1 MDNEKGHNRP
11 GHDGLFKLF
20 LREPDTAR
28 DFLAVHLPA
37 DIRAQVRLDTLK
49 LEPGSFVD
57 QKLRELHSDV
67 LYSVE
72 TAEGHAGY
80 IYCLVEHQSTADRMM
95 AWRMMRYSM
104 AVMDA
109 HLKKGND
116 TLPVVVPLLFYQ
128 GTVRPYPYSTDWMDC
143 FDAPALAREVYS
155 RPWPLVDVSVME
167 DSDLQSHRRM
177 ALLELVQRD
186 IRHRDAASL
195 LRDVVQLIRL
205 AGNTRAQSLRPP
217 VFSDI
222 YQRSPEVTRSGRYTL
237 VSVKSADAQ
246 REPLNQLID
255 ITMPGQLVNS
265 VGDGF
270 RYLLFQSGY
279 SLCGRYGA
287 DFAELLKR
295 PLPAVQ
301 RKIGPMRL
309 SEALQVV
316 AGPAW
321 RMSVDEVNREVCFV
335 LRDAYLAQAKT
346 TASATPTLKSSDTAG
361 VYVSPETSRN
371 PYTGVLPGKNAVPVV
386 AGQLLTSKKDTAQK
400 PVSEFLPVPALQ
412 LPATSVKSVGA
423 PVSAT
428 APAPRNP
435 FTGENLTGTTMPVP
449 ASPSPVGGKPD
460 VSTPAPSTA
469 TPVKP
474 ATATAAVAKP
484 LTGTPV
490 TVVASGPEWKAVAGS
505 TLKESLTDWAGKAD
519 CASGGHWVVI
529 WQTSTDYRI
538 DAPLV
543 FKGNFESALVQ
554 VFDLYK
560 KADKP
565 LFAEASRLQCLVSVT
580 DKPADRS

>member
-1 MDNEKGHNRP
+1 MNTQA
-11 GHDGLFKLF
+11 LFCLS
-20 LREPDTAR
+20 LPLVIAGCAQQTSTSTAR
-28 DFLAVHLPA
+28 DSAF
-37 DIRAQVRLDTLK
+37 
-49 LEPGSFVD
+49 
-57 QKLRELHSDV
+57 
-67 LYSVE
+67 
-72 TAEGHAGY
+72 
-80 IYCLVEHQSTADRMM
+80 
-95 AWRMMRYSM
+95 
-104 AVMDA
+104 
-109 HLKKGND
+109 
-116 TLPVVVPLLFYQ
+116 
-128 GTVRPYPYSTDWMDC
+128 
-143 FDAPALAREVYS
+143 
-155 RPWPLVDVSVME
+155 
-167 DSDLQSHRRM
+167 
-177 ALLELVQRD
+177 
-186 IRHRDAASL
+186 
-195 LRDVVQLIRL
+195 
-205 AGNTRAQSLRPP
+205 AQSLRPP
-217 VFSDI
+217 AFSDI

-346 TASATPTLKSSDTAG
+346 TASATPTLKSSSDTAG
-361 VYVSPETSRN
+361 VYASPETSRN
-371 PYTGVLPGKNAVPVV
+371 PYTGVLPGKKAVPVV
-386 AGQLLTSKKDTAQK
+386 AGQLLASKKETGQK
-400 PVSEFLPVPALQ
+400 PVSQSLPVPALQ
-412 LPATSVKSVGA
+412 PPATSVKSVGA

-449 ASPSPVGGKPD
+449 SSPSPVVPQPR
-460 VSTPAPSTA
+460 VNTPAPSAVA
-469 TPVKP
+469 TVKP
-474 ATATAAVAKP
+474 PTGSVAVAKP
-484 LTGTPV
+484 ITGTPV

-538 DAPLV
+538 DAPLI

-554 VFDLYK
+554 MFDLYK

>member
-1 MDNEKGHNRP
+1 MNTQA
-11 GHDGLFKLF
+11 LFCLS
-20 LREPDTAR
+20 LPLVIAGCAQQTSTLTAR
-28 DFLAVHLPA
+28 DSAF
-37 DIRAQVRLDTLK
+37 
-49 LEPGSFVD
+49 
-57 QKLRELHSDV
+57 
-67 LYSVE
+67 
-72 TAEGHAGY
+72 
-80 IYCLVEHQSTADRMM
+80 
-95 AWRMMRYSM
+95 
-104 AVMDA
+104 
-109 HLKKGND
+109 
-116 TLPVVVPLLFYQ
+116 
-128 GTVRPYPYSTDWMDC
+128 
-143 FDAPALAREVYS
+143 
-155 RPWPLVDVSVME
+155 
-167 DSDLQSHRRM
+167 
-177 ALLELVQRD
+177 
-186 IRHRDAASL
+186 
-195 LRDVVQLIRL
+195 
-205 AGNTRAQSLRPP
+205 AQSQRPP
-217 VFSDI
+217 AFSDI
-222 YQRSPEVTRSGRYTL
+222 YQHSPEVTRSGRYTL

-400 PVSEFLPVPALQ
+400 PVSQSLPVPALQ
-412 LPATSVKSVGA
+412 PPATSVKSVGA

-435 FTGENLTGTTMPVP
+435 FTGENLTGTTMPVT

-519 CASGGHWVVI
+519 CSSGGHWVVI

>member
-1 MDNEKGHNRP
+1 MNTQA
-11 GHDGLFKLF
+11 LFCLS
-20 LREPDTAR
+20 LPLVIAGCAQQTSTSTAR
-28 DFLAVHLPA
+28 DSAF
-37 DIRAQVRLDTLK
+37 
-49 LEPGSFVD
+49 
-57 QKLRELHSDV
+57 
-67 LYSVE
+67 
-72 TAEGHAGY
+72 
-80 IYCLVEHQSTADRMM
+80 
-95 AWRMMRYSM
+95 
-104 AVMDA
+104 
-109 HLKKGND
+109 
-116 TLPVVVPLLFYQ
+116 
-128 GTVRPYPYSTDWMDC
+128 
-143 FDAPALAREVYS
+143 
-155 RPWPLVDVSVME
+155 
-167 DSDLQSHRRM
+167 
-177 ALLELVQRD
+177 
-186 IRHRDAASL
+186 
-195 LRDVVQLIRL
+195 
-205 AGNTRAQSLRPP
+205 AQSLRPP

-279 SLCGRYGA
+279 SLCGRYGT

-346 TASATPTLKSSDTAG
+346 PVSTTPVATVSGTPG
-361 VYVSPETSRN
+361 VYASVETSRN
-371 PYTGVLPGKNAVPVV
+371 PYTGVLPGKKAVPVV
-386 AGQLLTSKKDTAQK
+386 AGQLLASKKETGQK
-400 PVSEFLPVPALQ
+400 PVSQSLPVPALQ
-412 LPATSVKSVGA
+412 PPATSVKSVGA

-428 APAPRNP
+428 LPAPRNP
-435 FTGENLTGTTMPVP
+435 FTGEKLTGTTMPVP

-460 VSTPAPSTA
+460 VSTPAPSTV

-490 TVVASGPEWKAVAGS
+490 AVVASGPEWKAVAGS
-505 TLKESLTDWAGKAD
+505 TLKESLTGLVKLIVRVGDTGWLSGRPAPTTASMHRWYSKAILNR
-519 CASGGHWVVI
+519 HWFRCLTCTKKP
-529 WQTSTDYRI
+529 TSRCLLRPP
-538 DAPLV
+538 AC
-543 FKGNFESALVQ
+543 SAW
-554 VFDLYK
+554 
-560 KADKP
+560 
-565 LFAEASRLQCLVSVT
+565 SR
-580 DKPADRS
+580 

>member
-1 MDNEKGHNRP
+1 MNTQA
-11 GHDGLFKLF
+11 LFCLS
-20 LREPDTAR
+20 LPLVIAGCAQQTSTSTAR
-28 DFLAVHLPA
+28 DSAF
-37 DIRAQVRLDTLK
+37 
-49 LEPGSFVD
+49 
-57 QKLRELHSDV
+57 
-67 LYSVE
+67 
-72 TAEGHAGY
+72 
-80 IYCLVEHQSTADRMM
+80 
-95 AWRMMRYSM
+95 
-104 AVMDA
+104 
-109 HLKKGND
+109 
-116 TLPVVVPLLFYQ
+116 
-128 GTVRPYPYSTDWMDC
+128 
-143 FDAPALAREVYS
+143 
-155 RPWPLVDVSVME
+155 
-167 DSDLQSHRRM
+167 
-177 ALLELVQRD
+177 
-186 IRHRDAASL
+186 
-195 LRDVVQLIRL
+195 
-205 AGNTRAQSLRPP
+205 AQSLRPP

-309 SEALQVV
+309 SEALQIV

-335 LRDAYLAQAKT
+335 LRDAWLAQAKT
-346 TASATPTLKSSDTAG
+346 TASATPTLKSSSDTAG
-361 VYVSPETSRN
+361 VYASPETSRN
-371 PYTGVLPGKNAVPVV
+371 PYTGVLPGKKAVPVV
-386 AGQLLTSKKDTAQK
+386 AGQLLASKKETGQK
-400 PVSEFLPVPALQ
+400 PVSQSLPVPALQ
-412 LPATSVKSVGA
+412 PPATSVKSVGA

-428 APAPRNP
+428 PPAPRNP

-449 ASPSPVGGKPD
+449 SSPSPVVPQPR
-460 VSTPAPSTA
+460 VNTPAPSAVA
-469 TPVKP
+469 TVKP
-474 ATATAAVAKP
+474 ATVTGAVAKP
-484 LTGTPV
+484 ITGTPV

-519 CASGGHWVVI
+519 CSGGGHWVVI

-580 DKPADRS
+580 DKPVDRS

>member
-1 MDNEKGHNRP
+1 MNTQA
-11 GHDGLFKLF
+11 LFCLS
-20 LREPDTAR
+20 LPLVIAGCAQQTSTSTAR
-28 DFLAVHLPA
+28 DSAF
-37 DIRAQVRLDTLK
+37 
-49 LEPGSFVD
+49 
-57 QKLRELHSDV
+57 
-67 LYSVE
+67 
-72 TAEGHAGY
+72 
-80 IYCLVEHQSTADRMM
+80 
-95 AWRMMRYSM
+95 
-104 AVMDA
+104 
-109 HLKKGND
+109 
-116 TLPVVVPLLFYQ
+116 
-128 GTVRPYPYSTDWMDC
+128 
-143 FDAPALAREVYS
+143 
-155 RPWPLVDVSVME
+155 
-167 DSDLQSHRRM
+167 
-177 ALLELVQRD
+177 
-186 IRHRDAASL
+186 
-195 LRDVVQLIRL
+195 
-205 AGNTRAQSLRPP
+205 AQSLRPP

-400 PVSEFLPVPALQ
+400 PVSEFLPVSTVTEPEVFRRTRNRFNQWLQTEFDRHYHTMRDGGYRSFLKKNHPTELERYDEACEALRREEFARFAELQTLGLYLHLQVQQKEAQFRRRRNRLLLGMTITGVMTSVLLYANFYPEQLQ
-412 LPATSVKSVGA
+412 LISHELATLPGRISGFVG
-423 PVSAT
+423 
-428 APAPRNP
+428 
-435 FTGENLTGTTMPVP
+435 
-449 ASPSPVGGKPD
+449 
-460 VSTPAPSTA
+460 
-469 TPVKP
+469 
-474 ATATAAVAKP
+474 
-484 LTGTPV
+484 
-490 TVVASGPEWKAVAGS
+490 
-505 TLKESLTDWAGKAD
+505 
-519 CASGGHWVVI
+519 
-529 WQTSTDYRI
+529 
-538 DAPLV
+538 
-543 FKGNFESALVQ
+543 
-554 VFDLYK
+554 
-560 KADKP
+560 
-565 LFAEASRLQCLVSVT
+565 RLLH
-580 DKPADRS
+580 

>member
-1 MDNEKGHNRP
+1 MNTQA
-11 GHDGLFKLF
+11 LFCLS
-20 LREPDTAR
+20 LPLVIAGCAQQTSTLTAR
-28 DFLAVHLPA
+28 DSAF
-37 DIRAQVRLDTLK
+37 
-49 LEPGSFVD
+49 
-57 QKLRELHSDV
+57 
-67 LYSVE
+67 
-72 TAEGHAGY
+72 
-80 IYCLVEHQSTADRMM
+80 
-95 AWRMMRYSM
+95 
-104 AVMDA
+104 
-109 HLKKGND
+109 
-116 TLPVVVPLLFYQ
+116 
-128 GTVRPYPYSTDWMDC
+128 
-143 FDAPALAREVYS
+143 
-155 RPWPLVDVSVME
+155 
-167 DSDLQSHRRM
+167 
-177 ALLELVQRD
+177 
-186 IRHRDAASL
+186 
-195 LRDVVQLIRL
+195 
-205 AGNTRAQSLRPP
+205 AQSQRPP
-217 VFSDI
+217 AFSDI

-386 AGQLLTSKKDTAQK
+386 AGQLLTSKKDTVQK
-400 PVSEFLPVPALQ
+400 PVSQSLPVPALQ
-412 LPATSVKSVGA
+412 PPATSVKSVGA

-435 FTGENLTGTTMPVP
+435 FTGENLTGTTMPVT

-519 CASGGHWVVI
+519 CSSGGHWVVI

>member
-1 MDNEKGHNRP
+1 MNTQA
-11 GHDGLFKLF
+11 LFCLS
-20 LREPDTAR
+20 LPLVIAGCAQQLPVSPAR
-28 DFLAVHLPA
+28 DSAF
-37 DIRAQVRLDTLK
+37 
-49 LEPGSFVD
+49 
-57 QKLRELHSDV
+57 
-67 LYSVE
+67 
-72 TAEGHAGY
+72 
-80 IYCLVEHQSTADRMM
+80 
-95 AWRMMRYSM
+95 
-104 AVMDA
+104 
-109 HLKKGND
+109 
-116 TLPVVVPLLFYQ
+116 
-128 GTVRPYPYSTDWMDC
+128 
-143 FDAPALAREVYS
+143 
-155 RPWPLVDVSVME
+155 
-167 DSDLQSHRRM
+167 
-177 ALLELVQRD
+177 
-186 IRHRDAASL
+186 
-195 LRDVVQLIRL
+195 
-205 AGNTRAQSLRPP
+205 AQSQRPP
-217 VFSDI
+217 AFSDI

-237 VSVKSADAQ
+237 VNVKSADAQ

-279 SLCGRYGA
+279 SLCGGYGA
-287 DFAELLKR
+287 DFAELLNR
-295 PLPAVQ
+295 PLPAIQ

-309 SEALQVV
+309 NEALQVV

-335 LRDAYLAQAKT
+335 LRDAYLTQAKARAQT
-346 TASATPTLKSSDTAG
+346 SVTPVVAGAAQSG
-361 VYVSPETSRN
+361 VYSSPETTRN
-371 PYTGVLPGKNAVPVV
+371 PYTGVLPGNKPSPVV
-386 AGQLLTSKKDTAQK
+386 AGHVLAAKNSREQAAGSQ
-400 PVSEFLPVPALQ
+400 SLPVPALKP
-412 LPATSVKSVGA
+412 PATPVKSVGV

-428 APAPRNP
+428 STASTAPRNP
-435 FTGENLTGTTMPVP
+435 FTGENLTGTTVPVT
-449 ASPSPVGGKPD
+449 PSPAAV
-460 VSTPAPSTA
+460 TPAAVATPSTV
-469 TPVKP
+469 TTVKP

-484 LTGTPV
+484 ITGTPV

-519 CASGGHWVVI
+519 CSSGGHWVVI

>member
-1 MDNEKGHNRP
+1 MNTQA
-11 GHDGLFKLF
+11 LFCLS
-20 LREPDTAR
+20 LPLVIAGCAQQTSTSTAR
-28 DFLAVHLPA
+28 DSAF
-37 DIRAQVRLDTLK
+37 
-49 LEPGSFVD
+49 
-57 QKLRELHSDV
+57 
-67 LYSVE
+67 
-72 TAEGHAGY
+72 
-80 IYCLVEHQSTADRMM
+80 
-95 AWRMMRYSM
+95 
-104 AVMDA
+104 
-109 HLKKGND
+109 
-116 TLPVVVPLLFYQ
+116 
-128 GTVRPYPYSTDWMDC
+128 
-143 FDAPALAREVYS
+143 
-155 RPWPLVDVSVME
+155 
-167 DSDLQSHRRM
+167 
-177 ALLELVQRD
+177 
-186 IRHRDAASL
+186 
-195 LRDVVQLIRL
+195 
-205 AGNTRAQSLRPP
+205 AQSQRPP
-217 VFSDI
+217 AFSDI

-335 LRDAYLAQAKT
+335 LRDAWLAQAKT
-346 TASATPTLKSSDTAG
+346 PVSTTPVATISDTPS
-361 VYVSPETSRN
+361 VYASVETSRN
-371 PYTGVLPGKNAVPVV
+371 PYTGVLPGKKAVPVV
-386 AGQLLTSKKDTAQK
+386 AGQLLASKKETGQK
-400 PVSEFLPVPALQ
+400 PVSQSLPVPALQ
-412 LPATSVKSVGA
+412 PPATSVKSVGA

-428 APAPRNP
+428 PPAPRNP

-449 ASPSPVGGKPD
+449 SSPSPVVPQPR
-460 VSTPAPSTA
+460 VNTPAPSAVA
-469 TPVKP
+469 TVKP
-474 ATATAAVAKP
+474 ATVTGAVAKP
-484 LTGTPV
+484 ITGTLV

-519 CASGGHWVVI
+519 CSGGGHWVVI

-580 DKPADRS
+580 DKPVDRS

>member
-1 MDNEKGHNRP
+1 MNTQA
-11 GHDGLFKLF
+11 LFCLS
-20 LREPDTAR
+20 LPLVIAGCAQQTSTSTAR
-28 DFLAVHLPA
+28 DSAF
-37 DIRAQVRLDTLK
+37 
-49 LEPGSFVD
+49 
-57 QKLRELHSDV
+57 
-67 LYSVE
+67 
-72 TAEGHAGY
+72 
-80 IYCLVEHQSTADRMM
+80 
-95 AWRMMRYSM
+95 
-104 AVMDA
+104 
-109 HLKKGND
+109 
-116 TLPVVVPLLFYQ
+116 
-128 GTVRPYPYSTDWMDC
+128 
-143 FDAPALAREVYS
+143 
-155 RPWPLVDVSVME
+155 
-167 DSDLQSHRRM
+167 
-177 ALLELVQRD
+177 
-186 IRHRDAASL
+186 
-195 LRDVVQLIRL
+195 
-205 AGNTRAQSLRPP
+205 AQSLRPP

-400 PVSEFLPVPALQ
+400 PVSQSLPVPALQ
-412 LPATSVKSVGA
+412 PPATSVKSVGA

-435 FTGENLTGTTMPVP
+435 FTGENLTGTTVPAP
-449 ASPSPVGGKPD
+449 ASPSPVGAKPD
-460 VSTPAPSTA
+460 VKTPSPAAVAPAAVATPSTV
-469 TPVKP
+469 TTVKP
-474 ATATAAVAKP
+474 ATATVAAAKP
-484 LTGTPV
+484 LTGTPILA
-490 TVVASGPEWKAVAGS
+490 VASGPEWKATVGS
-505 TLKESLTDWAGKAD
+505 TLKESLTEWADRAD
-519 CASGGHWVVI
+519 CSSGGHWVVI
-529 WQTSTDYRI
+529 WQTSTDYPI

-565 LFAEASRLQCLVSVT
+565 LFPEANRLQCLVSVA

>member
-1 MDNEKGHNRP
+1 MNTQA
-11 GHDGLFKLF
+11 LFCLS
-20 LREPDTAR
+20 LPLVIAGCAQQTSTSTAR
-28 DFLAVHLPA
+28 DSAF
-37 DIRAQVRLDTLK
+37 
-49 LEPGSFVD
+49 
-57 QKLRELHSDV
+57 
-67 LYSVE
+67 
-72 TAEGHAGY
+72 
-80 IYCLVEHQSTADRMM
+80 
-95 AWRMMRYSM
+95 
-104 AVMDA
+104 
-109 HLKKGND
+109 
-116 TLPVVVPLLFYQ
+116 
-128 GTVRPYPYSTDWMDC
+128 
-143 FDAPALAREVYS
+143 
-155 RPWPLVDVSVME
+155 
-167 DSDLQSHRRM
+167 
-177 ALLELVQRD
+177 
-186 IRHRDAASL
+186 
-195 LRDVVQLIRL
+195 
-205 AGNTRAQSLRPP
+205 AQSLRPP

-346 TASATPTLKSSDTAG
+346 PVSTIPNATVSGAPSVYASVD
-361 VYVSPETSRN
+361 TSRN
-371 PYTGVLPGKNAVPVV
+371 PYTGVLPGKKAAPVM
-386 AGQLLTSKKDTAQK
+386 AGQLMASKKETGQK
-400 PVSEFLPVPALQ
+400 LVSQSLPVPALQ
-412 LPATSVKSVGA
+412 PPATPMKSVGA
-423 PVSAT
+423 SVSAT
-428 APAPRNP
+428 STSPLNP
-435 FTGENLTGTTMPVP
+435 FTGESLTGTTMPAP
-449 ASPSPVGGKPD
+449 TSPVGAKPD
-460 VSTPAPSTA
+460 VKTQSASTT

-474 ATATAAVAKP
+474 ATVTGAVAKP

-490 TVVASGPEWKAVAGS
+490 TVAPSGPEWKAVSGS

>member
-1 MDNEKGHNRP
+1 MNTQA
-11 GHDGLFKLF
+11 LFCLS
-20 LREPDTAR
+20 LPLVIAGCAQQTSTSTAR
-28 DFLAVHLPA
+28 DSAF
-37 DIRAQVRLDTLK
+37 
-49 LEPGSFVD
+49 
-57 QKLRELHSDV
+57 
-67 LYSVE
+67 
-72 TAEGHAGY
+72 
-80 IYCLVEHQSTADRMM
+80 
-95 AWRMMRYSM
+95 
-104 AVMDA
+104 
-109 HLKKGND
+109 
-116 TLPVVVPLLFYQ
+116 
-128 GTVRPYPYSTDWMDC
+128 
-143 FDAPALAREVYS
+143 
-155 RPWPLVDVSVME
+155 
-167 DSDLQSHRRM
+167 
-177 ALLELVQRD
+177 
-186 IRHRDAASL
+186 
-195 LRDVVQLIRL
+195 
-205 AGNTRAQSLRPP
+205 AQSLRPP
-217 VFSDI
+217 AFSDI

-335 LRDAYLAQAKT
+335 LRDAYLTQAKT
-346 TASATPTLKSSDTAG
+346 PVSTTPVATVSDTPG
-361 VYVSPETSRN
+361 VYTSVETSRN
-371 PYTGVLPGKNAVPVV
+371 PYTGVLPGKKAVPVV
-386 AGQLLTSKKDTAQK
+386 AGQLLVSKKETGQK
-400 PVSEFLPVPALQ
+400 PVSQSLPVPALQ
-412 LPATSVKSVGA
+412 PPVTSVKSVGA

-428 APAPRNP
+428 PPAPRNP

-449 ASPSPVGGKPD
+449 SSPSPVVPQPR
-460 VSTPAPSTA
+460 VNTPAPSAVA
-469 TPVKP
+469 TVKP
-474 ATATAAVAKP
+474 AKGSVAVAKP

-519 CASGGHWVVI
+519 CTSGGHWVVI

>member
-1 MDNEKGHNRP
+1 MNTQA
-11 GHDGLFKLF
+11 LF
-20 LREPDTAR
+20 
-28 DFLAVHLPA
+28 
-37 DIRAQVRLDTLK
+37 
-49 LEPGSFVD
+49 
-57 QKLRELHSDV
+57 
-67 LYSVE
+67 
-72 TAEGHAGY
+72 
-80 IYCLVEHQSTADRMM
+80 CLS
-95 AWRMMRYSM
+95 
-104 AVMDA
+104 
-109 HLKKGND
+109 L
-116 TLPVVVPLLFYQ
+116 
-128 GTVRPYPYSTDWMDC
+128 
-143 FDAPALAREVYS
+143 
-155 RPWPLVDVSVME
+155 PLVIAGCAQQTSTSTTR
-167 DSDLQSHRRM
+167 DS
-177 ALLELVQRD
+177 AF
-186 IRHRDAASL
+186 
-195 LRDVVQLIRL
+195 
-205 AGNTRAQSLRPP
+205 AQSLRPP

-295 PLPAVQ
+295 PLPAIQ

-335 LRDAYLAQAKT
+335 LRDAWLAQAKT
-346 TASATPTLKSSDTAG
+346 TASATPTLKSSSDTAG
-361 VYVSPETSRN
+361 VYASPETSRN
-371 PYTGVLPGKNAVPVV
+371 PYTGVLPGKKAVPVV
-386 AGQLLTSKKDTAQK
+386 AGQLLASKKETGQK
-400 PVSEFLPVPALQ
+400 PVSQSLPVPALQ
-412 LPATSVKSVGA
+412 PPATSVKSVGA

-428 APAPRNP
+428 PPAPRNP
-435 FTGENLTGTTMPVP
+435 FKGENLTGTTMPVP
-449 ASPSPVGGKPD
+449 ASPSPVGVKPD

-490 TVVASGPEWKAVAGS
+490 TVVASGPEWRAVAGS

-519 CASGGHWVVI
+519 CSGGGHWVVI

>member
-1 MDNEKGHNRP
+1 MNTQA
-11 GHDGLFKLF
+11 LFCLS
-20 LREPDTAR
+20 LPLVIAGCAQQTSTLTAR
-28 DFLAVHLPA
+28 DSAF
-37 DIRAQVRLDTLK
+37 
-49 LEPGSFVD
+49 
-57 QKLRELHSDV
+57 
-67 LYSVE
+67 
-72 TAEGHAGY
+72 
-80 IYCLVEHQSTADRMM
+80 
-95 AWRMMRYSM
+95 
-104 AVMDA
+104 
-109 HLKKGND
+109 
-116 TLPVVVPLLFYQ
+116 
-128 GTVRPYPYSTDWMDC
+128 
-143 FDAPALAREVYS
+143 
-155 RPWPLVDVSVME
+155 
-167 DSDLQSHRRM
+167 
-177 ALLELVQRD
+177 
-186 IRHRDAASL
+186 
-195 LRDVVQLIRL
+195 
-205 AGNTRAQSLRPP
+205 AQSQRPP
-217 VFSDI
+217 AFSDI

-335 LRDAYLAQAKT
+335 LRDACLAQAKT

-400 PVSEFLPVPALQ
+400 PVSQSLPVPALQ
-412 LPATSVKSVGA
+412 PPATSVKSVGA

-435 FTGENLTGTTMPVP
+435 FTGENLTGTTMPVT

-519 CASGGHWVVI
+519 CSSGGHWVVI

>member
-1 MDNEKGHNRP
+1 MNTQA
-11 GHDGLFKLF
+11 LFCLS
-20 LREPDTAR
+20 LPLVIAGCAQQTSTSTAR
-28 DFLAVHLPA
+28 DNAF
-37 DIRAQVRLDTLK
+37 
-49 LEPGSFVD
+49 
-57 QKLRELHSDV
+57 
-67 LYSVE
+67 
-72 TAEGHAGY
+72 
-80 IYCLVEHQSTADRMM
+80 
-95 AWRMMRYSM
+95 
-104 AVMDA
+104 
-109 HLKKGND
+109 
-116 TLPVVVPLLFYQ
+116 
-128 GTVRPYPYSTDWMDC
+128 
-143 FDAPALAREVYS
+143 
-155 RPWPLVDVSVME
+155 
-167 DSDLQSHRRM
+167 
-177 ALLELVQRD
+177 
-186 IRHRDAASL
+186 
-195 LRDVVQLIRL
+195 
-205 AGNTRAQSLRPP
+205 AQSLRPP

-346 TASATPTLKSSDTAG
+346 AVSTIPIATVSGAPG
-361 VYVSPETSRN
+361 VYASVETSRN
-371 PYTGVLPGKNAVPVV
+371 PYTGVLPGRKAVPVV
-386 AGQLLTSKKDTAQK
+386 AGQLLASKKETGQK
-400 PVSEFLPVPALQ
+400 PVSQSLPVPALQ
-412 LPATSVKSVGA
+412 PPATSVKSVGA

-428 APAPRNP
+428 PPAPRNP
-435 FTGENLTGTTMPVP
+435 FTGENLTGTTMPVT

-519 CASGGHWVVI
+519 CSSGGHWVVI

>member
-1 MDNEKGHNRP
+1 MNTQA
-11 GHDGLFKLF
+11 LFCLS
-20 LREPDTAR
+20 LPLVIAGCAPQTSTSIAR
-28 DFLAVHLPA
+28 DSAF
-37 DIRAQVRLDTLK
+37 
-49 LEPGSFVD
+49 
-57 QKLRELHSDV
+57 
-67 LYSVE
+67 
-72 TAEGHAGY
+72 
-80 IYCLVEHQSTADRMM
+80 
-95 AWRMMRYSM
+95 
-104 AVMDA
+104 
-109 HLKKGND
+109 
-116 TLPVVVPLLFYQ
+116 
-128 GTVRPYPYSTDWMDC
+128 
-143 FDAPALAREVYS
+143 
-155 RPWPLVDVSVME
+155 
-167 DSDLQSHRRM
+167 
-177 ALLELVQRD
+177 
-186 IRHRDAASL
+186 
-195 LRDVVQLIRL
+195 
-205 AGNTRAQSLRPP
+205 AQSLRPP
-217 VFSDI
+217 AFSDI

-255 ITMPGQLVNS
+255 ITMPGQLVKS

-287 DFAELLKR
+287 DFAELLQR

-301 RKIGPMRL
+301 RKIGPVRL

-346 TASATPTLKSSDTAG
+346 PVSPPPVATVSATPG
-361 VYVSPETSRN
+361 VYASVETSRN
-371 PYTGVLPGKNAVPVV
+371 PYTGVLPGKKAEPVV
-386 AGQLLTSKKDTAQK
+386 AGQLPASKKDTTPK
-400 PVSEFLPVPALQ
+400 PVSQSLPVPALHP
-412 LPATSVKSVGA
+412 PATAVKPVDA

-428 APAPRNP
+428 PPAPRNP

-449 ASPSPVGGKPD
+449 SSPSPVVPQPR
-460 VSTPAPSTA
+460 VNTLAPSAVA
-469 TPVKP
+469 TVKP
-474 ATATAAVAKP
+474 ATGSVAVAKP

-529 WQTSTDYRI
+529 WQTNTDYRI

>member
-1 MDNEKGHNRP
+1 MQIPARLPQLWSSTGFFMNTQA
-11 GHDGLFKLF
+11 LFCLS
-20 LREPDTAR
+20 LPLVIAGCAPQTSTSTAR
-28 DFLAVHLPA
+28 DSAF
-37 DIRAQVRLDTLK
+37 
-49 LEPGSFVD
+49 
-57 QKLRELHSDV
+57 
-67 LYSVE
+67 
-72 TAEGHAGY
+72 
-80 IYCLVEHQSTADRMM
+80 
-95 AWRMMRYSM
+95 
-104 AVMDA
+104 
-109 HLKKGND
+109 
-116 TLPVVVPLLFYQ
+116 
-128 GTVRPYPYSTDWMDC
+128 
-143 FDAPALAREVYS
+143 
-155 RPWPLVDVSVME
+155 
-167 DSDLQSHRRM
+167 
-177 ALLELVQRD
+177 
-186 IRHRDAASL
+186 
-195 LRDVVQLIRL
+195 
-205 AGNTRAQSLRPP
+205 AQSLRPP
-217 VFSDI
+217 AFSDI
-222 YQRSPEVTRSGRYTL
+222 YQCSPEVTRSGRYTL
-237 VSVKSADAQ
+237 VGVKSADAQ

-255 ITMPGQLVNS
+255 ITMPGQLVKS

-287 DFAELLKR
+287 DFAELLQR

-301 RKIGPMRL
+301 RKIGPVRL

-346 TASATPTLKSSDTAG
+346 PVSTPPVATVSATPG
-361 VYVSPETSRN
+361 VYASVETSRN
-371 PYTGVLPGKNAVPVV
+371 PYTGVLPGKKAEPVV
-386 AGQLLTSKKDTAQK
+386 AGQLPASKKDTTPK
-400 PVSEFLPVPALQ
+400 PVSQSLPVPALQ
-412 LPATSVKSVGA
+412 PPATAVKSVGA

-428 APAPRNP
+428 PPAPRNP

-449 ASPSPVGGKPD
+449 VGVKPD

-484 LTGTPV
+484 LTATPV
-490 TVVASGPEWKAVAGS
+490 AAPVAAVPGGPEWRAAVGS
-505 TLKESLTDWAGKAD
+505 TLKESLTEWAGKAD

>member
-1 MDNEKGHNRP
+1 MNTQA
-11 GHDGLFKLF
+11 LFCLS
-20 LREPDTAR
+20 LPLVIAGCAQQTSTSTAR
-28 DFLAVHLPA
+28 D
-37 DIRAQVRLDTLK
+37 
-49 LEPGSFVD
+49 
-57 QKLRELHSDV
+57 
-67 LYSVE
+67 
-72 TAEGHAGY
+72 
-80 IYCLVEHQSTADRMM
+80 ST
-95 AWRMMRYSM
+95 
-104 AVMDA
+104 
-109 HLKKGND
+109 
-116 TLPVVVPLLFYQ
+116 F
-128 GTVRPYPYSTDWMDC
+128 
-143 FDAPALAREVYS
+143 
-155 RPWPLVDVSVME
+155 
-167 DSDLQSHRRM
+167 
-177 ALLELVQRD
+177 
-186 IRHRDAASL
+186 
-195 LRDVVQLIRL
+195 
-205 AGNTRAQSLRPP
+205 AQSLRPP

-346 TASATPTLKSSDTAG
+346 PVSTTPVATVSGTPG
-361 VYVSPETSRN
+361 VYASVETSRN
-371 PYTGVLPGKNAVPVV
+371 PYTGVLPGKKSVPVV
-386 AGQLLTSKKDTAQK
+386 AGQLLASKKETGQK
-400 PVSEFLPVPALQ
+400 PVSQSLPVPALQ
-412 LPATSVKSVGA
+412 PPATSVKSVGA

-428 APAPRNP
+428 LPAPRNP
-435 FTGENLTGTTMPVP
+435 FTGENLTGTTMPVT

-519 CASGGHWVVI
+519 CSSGGHWVVI

>member
-1 MDNEKGHNRP
+1 MNTQA
-11 GHDGLFKLF
+11 LFCLS
-20 LREPDTAR
+20 LPLVIAGCAQQTSTSTAR
-28 DFLAVHLPA
+28 DNAF
-37 DIRAQVRLDTLK
+37 
-49 LEPGSFVD
+49 
-57 QKLRELHSDV
+57 
-67 LYSVE
+67 
-72 TAEGHAGY
+72 
-80 IYCLVEHQSTADRMM
+80 
-95 AWRMMRYSM
+95 
-104 AVMDA
+104 
-109 HLKKGND
+109 
-116 TLPVVVPLLFYQ
+116 
-128 GTVRPYPYSTDWMDC
+128 
-143 FDAPALAREVYS
+143 
-155 RPWPLVDVSVME
+155 
-167 DSDLQSHRRM
+167 
-177 ALLELVQRD
+177 
-186 IRHRDAASL
+186 
-195 LRDVVQLIRL
+195 
-205 AGNTRAQSLRPP
+205 AQSQRPP
-217 VFSDI
+217 AFSDI

-335 LRDAYLAQAKT
+335 LRDAWLAQAKT
-346 TASATPTLKSSDTAG
+346 PVSTTPVATVSDTPG
-361 VYVSPETSRN
+361 VYDSVETSRN
-371 PYTGVLPGKNAVPVV
+371 PYTGVLPGKKAVPVV
-386 AGQLLTSKKDTAQK
+386 AGQLLASKKETGQK
-400 PVSEFLPVPALQ
+400 PVSQSLPVPALQ
-412 LPATSVKSVGA
+412 PPATSVKSVGA

-428 APAPRNP
+428 PPAPRNP

-449 ASPSPVGGKPD
+449 SSPSPVVPQPR
-460 VSTPAPSTA
+460 VNTPAPSAVA
-469 TPVKP
+469 TVKP
-474 ATATAAVAKP
+474 ATGSVAVAKP

-519 CASGGHWVVI
+519 CSGGGHWVVI

>member
-1 MDNEKGHNRP
+1 MNTQA
-11 GHDGLFKLF
+11 LFCLS
-20 LREPDTAR
+20 LPLVIAGCAQQTSTSTAR
-28 DFLAVHLPA
+28 DSAF
-37 DIRAQVRLDTLK
+37 
-49 LEPGSFVD
+49 
-57 QKLRELHSDV
+57 
-67 LYSVE
+67 
-72 TAEGHAGY
+72 
-80 IYCLVEHQSTADRMM
+80 
-95 AWRMMRYSM
+95 
-104 AVMDA
+104 
-109 HLKKGND
+109 
-116 TLPVVVPLLFYQ
+116 
-128 GTVRPYPYSTDWMDC
+128 
-143 FDAPALAREVYS
+143 
-155 RPWPLVDVSVME
+155 
-167 DSDLQSHRRM
+167 
-177 ALLELVQRD
+177 
-186 IRHRDAASL
+186 
-195 LRDVVQLIRL
+195 
-205 AGNTRAQSLRPP
+205 AQSLRPP
-217 VFSDI
+217 AFSDI

-309 SEALQVV
+309 SEALQIV

-335 LRDAYLAQAKT
+335 LRDAWLAQAKT
-346 TASATPTLKSSDTAG
+346 PVSTTPVATVSDIPG
-361 VYVSPETSRN
+361 VYASVETSRN
-371 PYTGVLPGKNAVPVV
+371 PYTGVLPGKKAVPVV
-386 AGQLLTSKKDTAQK
+386 AGQLLASKKETGQK
-400 PVSEFLPVPALQ
+400 PVSQSLPVPALQ
-412 LPATSVKSVGA
+412 PPATSVKSVGA

-428 APAPRNP
+428 PPAPRNP

-449 ASPSPVGGKPD
+449 SSPSPVVPQPR
-460 VSTPAPSTA
+460 VNTPAPSAVA
-469 TPVKP
+469 TVKP
-474 ATATAAVAKP
+474 ATVTGAVAKP

-519 CASGGHWVVI
+519 CSGGGHWVVI

-538 DAPLV
+538 DAPLI

-580 DKPADRS
+580 DKPVDRS

>member
-1 MDNEKGHNRP
+1 MNTQA
-11 GHDGLFKLF
+11 LFCLS
-20 LREPDTAR
+20 LPLVIAGCAQQLPVSPAR
-28 DFLAVHLPA
+28 DSAF
-37 DIRAQVRLDTLK
+37 
-49 LEPGSFVD
+49 
-57 QKLRELHSDV
+57 
-67 LYSVE
+67 
-72 TAEGHAGY
+72 
-80 IYCLVEHQSTADRMM
+80 
-95 AWRMMRYSM
+95 
-104 AVMDA
+104 
-109 HLKKGND
+109 
-116 TLPVVVPLLFYQ
+116 
-128 GTVRPYPYSTDWMDC
+128 
-143 FDAPALAREVYS
+143 
-155 RPWPLVDVSVME
+155 
-167 DSDLQSHRRM
+167 
-177 ALLELVQRD
+177 
-186 IRHRDAASL
+186 
-195 LRDVVQLIRL
+195 
-205 AGNTRAQSLRPP
+205 AQSQRPP
-217 VFSDI
+217 AFSDI

-237 VSVKSADAQ
+237 VNVKSADAQ

-279 SLCGRYGA
+279 SLCGGYGA
-287 DFAELLKR
+287 DFAELLNR
-295 PLPAVQ
+295 PLPAIQ

-335 LRDAYLAQAKT
+335 LRDAYLTQAKARAQT
-346 TASATPTLKSSDTAG
+346 SVTPVVAGAAQSG
-361 VYVSPETSRN
+361 VYSSPETTRN
-371 PYTGVLPGKNAVPVV
+371 PYTGVLPGNKPSPVV
-386 AGQLLTSKKDTAQK
+386 AGHVLAAKNSREQAAGSQ
-400 PVSEFLPVPALQ
+400 SLPVPALKP
-412 LPATSVKSVGA
+412 PATPVKSVGV

-428 APAPRNP
+428 STASTAPRNP
-435 FTGENLTGTTMPVP
+435 FTGENLTGTTVPVT
-449 ASPSPVGGKPD
+449 PSPAAV
-460 VSTPAPSTA
+460 TPAAVATPSTV
-469 TPVKP
+469 TTVKP

-490 TVVASGPEWKAVAGS
+490 AVVASGPEWKAVAGS

>member
-1 MDNEKGHNRP
+1 MNTQA
-11 GHDGLFKLF
+11 LFCLS
-20 LREPDTAR
+20 LPLVIAGCAPQTSTSTAR
-28 DFLAVHLPA
+28 DSAF
-37 DIRAQVRLDTLK
+37 
-49 LEPGSFVD
+49 
-57 QKLRELHSDV
+57 
-67 LYSVE
+67 
-72 TAEGHAGY
+72 
-80 IYCLVEHQSTADRMM
+80 
-95 AWRMMRYSM
+95 
-104 AVMDA
+104 
-109 HLKKGND
+109 
-116 TLPVVVPLLFYQ
+116 
-128 GTVRPYPYSTDWMDC
+128 
-143 FDAPALAREVYS
+143 
-155 RPWPLVDVSVME
+155 
-167 DSDLQSHRRM
+167 
-177 ALLELVQRD
+177 
-186 IRHRDAASL
+186 
-195 LRDVVQLIRL
+195 
-205 AGNTRAQSLRPP
+205 AQSLRPP
-217 VFSDI
+217 AFSDI

-237 VSVKSADAQ
+237 VGVKSADAQ

-255 ITMPGQLVNS
+255 ITMPGQLVKS

-287 DFAELLKR
+287 DFAELLQR

-301 RKIGPMRL
+301 RKIGPVRL

-346 TASATPTLKSSDTAG
+346 PVSTPPVATVSATPG
-361 VYVSPETSRN
+361 VYVSVETSRN
-371 PYTGVLPGKNAVPVV
+371 PYTGVLPGKKAEPVV
-386 AGQLLTSKKDTAQK
+386 AGQLPASKKDTTPK
-400 PVSEFLPVPALQ
+400 PVSQSLPVPALQ
-412 LPATSVKSVGA
+412 PPATAVKSVGA

-428 APAPRNP
+428 PPAPRNP
-435 FTGENLTGTTMPVP
+435 FAGENLTGTTMPVP
-449 ASPSPVGGKPD
+449 VGVKPD

-490 TVVASGPEWKAVAGS
+490 AVVASGPEWKAVAGS

>member
-1 MDNEKGHNRP
+1 MNTQA
-11 GHDGLFKLF
+11 LFCLS
-20 LREPDTAR
+20 LPLVIAGCAQQTSTSTAR
-28 DFLAVHLPA
+28 DSAF
-37 DIRAQVRLDTLK
+37 
-49 LEPGSFVD
+49 
-57 QKLRELHSDV
+57 
-67 LYSVE
+67 
-72 TAEGHAGY
+72 
-80 IYCLVEHQSTADRMM
+80 
-95 AWRMMRYSM
+95 
-104 AVMDA
+104 
-109 HLKKGND
+109 
-116 TLPVVVPLLFYQ
+116 
-128 GTVRPYPYSTDWMDC
+128 
-143 FDAPALAREVYS
+143 
-155 RPWPLVDVSVME
+155 
-167 DSDLQSHRRM
+167 
-177 ALLELVQRD
+177 
-186 IRHRDAASL
+186 
-195 LRDVVQLIRL
+195 
-205 AGNTRAQSLRPP
+205 AQSLRPP

-287 DFAELLKR
+287 AFAELLKR

-335 LRDAYLAQAKT
+335 LRDAWLAQAKT
-346 TASATPTLKSSDTAG
+346 TASATPTLKSSSDTAG
-361 VYVSPETSRN
+361 VYASPETSRN
-371 PYTGVLPGKNAVPVV
+371 PYTGVLPGKKAVPVV
-386 AGQLLTSKKDTAQK
+386 AGQLLASKKETGQK
-400 PVSEFLPVPALQ
+400 PVSQSLPVPALK
-412 LPATSVKSVGA
+412 LSVTPVKSGGA

-428 APAPRNP
+428 PPVPRNP

-449 ASPSPVGGKPD
+449 ASPSPVVPQSRVD
-460 VSTPAPSTA
+460 TPAPSAVA
-469 TPVKP
+469 TIKP
-474 ATATAAVAKP
+474 PTGSVAVAKP

>member
-1 MDNEKGHNRP
+1 MNTQA
-11 GHDGLFKLF
+11 LFCLS
-20 LREPDTAR
+20 LPLVIAGCAQQTSTSTAR
-28 DFLAVHLPA
+28 DSAF
-37 DIRAQVRLDTLK
+37 
-49 LEPGSFVD
+49 
-57 QKLRELHSDV
+57 
-67 LYSVE
+67 
-72 TAEGHAGY
+72 
-80 IYCLVEHQSTADRMM
+80 
-95 AWRMMRYSM
+95 
-104 AVMDA
+104 
-109 HLKKGND
+109 
-116 TLPVVVPLLFYQ
+116 
-128 GTVRPYPYSTDWMDC
+128 
-143 FDAPALAREVYS
+143 
-155 RPWPLVDVSVME
+155 
-167 DSDLQSHRRM
+167 
-177 ALLELVQRD
+177 
-186 IRHRDAASL
+186 
-195 LRDVVQLIRL
+195 
-205 AGNTRAQSLRPP
+205 AQSLRPP

-346 TASATPTLKSSDTAG
+346 PVSTIPNATVSGAPSVYAS
-361 VYVSPETSRN
+361 VETSRN
-371 PYTGVLPGKNAVPVV
+371 PYTGVLPGKKAAPVM
-386 AGQLLTSKKDTAQK
+386 AGQLMASKKETGQK
-400 PVSEFLPVPALQ
+400 LVSQSLPVPALQ
-412 LPATSVKSVGA
+412 PPATPVKSVGA
-423 PVSAT
+423 SVSAT
-428 APAPRNP
+428 STSPRNP
-435 FTGENLTGTTMPVP
+435 FTGESLTGTTMPAP
-449 ASPSPVGGKPD
+449 TSPVGAKPD
-460 VSTPAPSTA
+460 VKTQSASTT

-474 ATATAAVAKP
+474 ATVTGAVAKP

-490 TVVASGPEWKAVAGS
+490 TVAPSGPEWKAVSGS

>member
-1 MDNEKGHNRP
+1 MNTQA
-11 GHDGLFKLF
+11 LFCLS
-20 LREPDTAR
+20 LPLVIAGCAQQTSTSTAR
-28 DFLAVHLPA
+28 DSAF
-37 DIRAQVRLDTLK
+37 
-49 LEPGSFVD
+49 
-57 QKLRELHSDV
+57 
-67 LYSVE
+67 
-72 TAEGHAGY
+72 
-80 IYCLVEHQSTADRMM
+80 
-95 AWRMMRYSM
+95 
-104 AVMDA
+104 
-109 HLKKGND
+109 
-116 TLPVVVPLLFYQ
+116 
-128 GTVRPYPYSTDWMDC
+128 
-143 FDAPALAREVYS
+143 
-155 RPWPLVDVSVME
+155 
-167 DSDLQSHRRM
+167 
-177 ALLELVQRD
+177 
-186 IRHRDAASL
+186 
-195 LRDVVQLIRL
+195 
-205 AGNTRAQSLRPP
+205 AQSLRPP

-287 DFAELLKR
+287 AFAELLKR

-335 LRDAYLAQAKT
+335 LRDAWLAQAKT
-346 TASATPTLKSSDTAG
+346 TASATPTLKSSSDTAG
-361 VYVSPETSRN
+361 VYASPETSRN
-371 PYTGVLPGKNAVPVV
+371 PYTGVLPGKKAVPVV
-386 AGQLLTSKKDTAQK
+386 AGQLLASKKETGQK
-400 PVSEFLPVPALQ
+400 PVSQSLPVPALQ
-412 LPATSVKSVGA
+412 PPATSVKSVGA

-428 APAPRNP
+428 PPAPRNP

-449 ASPSPVGGKPD
+449 SSPSPVVPQPR
-460 VSTPAPSTA
+460 VNTPAPSAVA
-469 TPVKP
+469 TVKP
-474 ATATAAVAKP
+474 ATVTGAVAKP
-484 LTGTPV
+484 ITGTPV

-505 TLKESLTDWAGKAD
+505 TLKESLTDWAGQAD

-538 DAPLV
+538 DAPLI

>member
-1 MDNEKGHNRP
+1 MNTQA
-11 GHDGLFKLF
+11 LFCLS
-20 LREPDTAR
+20 LPLVIAGCAQQTSTSTAR
-28 DFLAVHLPA
+28 DSAF
-37 DIRAQVRLDTLK
+37 
-49 LEPGSFVD
+49 
-57 QKLRELHSDV
+57 
-67 LYSVE
+67 
-72 TAEGHAGY
+72 
-80 IYCLVEHQSTADRMM
+80 
-95 AWRMMRYSM
+95 
-104 AVMDA
+104 
-109 HLKKGND
+109 
-116 TLPVVVPLLFYQ
+116 
-128 GTVRPYPYSTDWMDC
+128 
-143 FDAPALAREVYS
+143 
-155 RPWPLVDVSVME
+155 
-167 DSDLQSHRRM
+167 
-177 ALLELVQRD
+177 
-186 IRHRDAASL
+186 
-195 LRDVVQLIRL
+195 
-205 AGNTRAQSLRPP
+205 AQSLRPP

-287 DFAELLKR
+287 DFAELLQR

-301 RKIGPMRL
+301 RKIGPVRL

-346 TASATPTLKSSDTAG
+346 PVSTPPVATVSATPG
-361 VYVSPETSRN
+361 VYASVETSRN
-371 PYTGVLPGKNAVPVV
+371 PYTGVLPGKKAEPVV
-386 AGQLLTSKKDTAQK
+386 AGQLPASKKDTTPK
-400 PVSEFLPVPALQ
+400 PVSQSLPVPALQ
-412 LPATSVKSVGA
+412 PPATAVKSVGA

-428 APAPRNP
+428 PPAPRNP

-449 ASPSPVGGKPD
+449 VGVKPD

-484 LTGTPV
+484 LTATPV
-490 TVVASGPEWKAVAGS
+490 AAPVAAVPGGPEWRAAVGS
-505 TLKESLTDWAGKAD
+505 TLKESLTEWAGKAD

>member
-1 MDNEKGHNRP
+1 MNTQA
-11 GHDGLFKLF
+11 LFCLS
-20 LREPDTAR
+20 LPLVIAGCAQQLPVSPAR
-28 DFLAVHLPA
+28 DSAF
-37 DIRAQVRLDTLK
+37 
-49 LEPGSFVD
+49 
-57 QKLRELHSDV
+57 
-67 LYSVE
+67 
-72 TAEGHAGY
+72 
-80 IYCLVEHQSTADRMM
+80 
-95 AWRMMRYSM
+95 
-104 AVMDA
+104 
-109 HLKKGND
+109 
-116 TLPVVVPLLFYQ
+116 
-128 GTVRPYPYSTDWMDC
+128 
-143 FDAPALAREVYS
+143 
-155 RPWPLVDVSVME
+155 
-167 DSDLQSHRRM
+167 
-177 ALLELVQRD
+177 
-186 IRHRDAASL
+186 
-195 LRDVVQLIRL
+195 
-205 AGNTRAQSLRPP
+205 AQSQRPP
-217 VFSDI
+217 AFSDI

-237 VSVKSADAQ
+237 VNVKSADAQ

-279 SLCGRYGA
+279 SLCGGYGA
-287 DFAELLKR
+287 DFAELLNR
-295 PLPAVQ
+295 PLPAIQ

-309 SEALQVV
+309 NEALQVV

-346 TASATPTLKSSDTAG
+346 PVSTTPVATVSGTPG
-361 VYVSPETSRN
+361 VYASVETSRN
-371 PYTGVLPGKNAVPVV
+371 PYTGVLPGKKAVPVV
-386 AGQLLTSKKDTAQK
+386 AGQLLASKKETGQK
-400 PVSEFLPVPALQ
+400 PVSQSLPVPALQ
-412 LPATSVKSVGA
+412 PPATSVKSVGA

-428 APAPRNP
+428 LPAPRNP
-435 FTGENLTGTTMPVP
+435 FTGENLTGTTMPVT

-519 CASGGHWVVI
+519 CSSGGHWVVI